1 MTTKVLMVCLGNIC
15 RSPLAE
21 GIMRKRTNKQ
31 DFLIDSAGTAN
42 YHQGAAPDHRSIAI
56 AALHNIDISKQ
67 QARQLTPADIDAFD
81 HILVMDEEN
90 LSNALALCTSAAQRD
105 KIALITTAS
114 EVDAL
119 RIPDPYYGGDDGF
132 AHVYELLHDCCKNWL
147 KIHTKWAHKQ
157 QAVFF

>member
-1 MTTKVLMVCLGNIC
+1 MTTKVLVVCLGNIC

-21 GIMRKRTNKQ
+21 GIMRKLTNKQ
-31 DFLIDSAGTAN
+31 EFLIDSAGTAN
-42 YHQGAAPDHRSIAI
+42 YHLGAAPEHRSIAI
-56 AALHNIDISKQ
+56 AALHNIDISRQ

-114 EVDAL
+114 EVDAPH
-119 RIPDPYYGGDDGF
+119 IPDPYYGGDDGF

-147 KIHTKWAHKQ
+147 KKHAK
-157 QAVFF
+157 

>member
-1 MTTKVLMVCLGNIC
+1 
-15 RSPLAE
+15 
-21 GIMRKRTNKQ
+21 MRKHTNKQ

-114 EVDAL
+114 EVDAPH
-119 RIPDPYYGGDDGF
+119 IPDPYYGGDDGF

-147 KIHTKWAHKQ
+147 KKHAKWEHKQ
-157 QAVFF
+157 QAVSF

>member
-21 GIMRKRTNKQ
+21 GIMRKHTNKQ

-114 EVDAL
+114 GVDAP

-147 KIHTKWAHKQ
+147 KKHTK
-157 QAVFF
+157 

>member
-1 MTTKVLMVCLGNIC
+1 MTTKVLLVCLGNIC
-15 RSPLAE
+15 RSTLAE
-21 GIMRKRTNKQ
+21 GIMRKHTNKR

-114 EVDAL
+114 EVDAPH
-119 RIPDPYYGGDDGF
+119 IPDPYYVGDDGF

-147 KIHTKWAHKQ
+147 KKHAK
-157 QAVFF
+157 

>member
-114 EVDAL
+114 EVDAP

-147 KIHTKWAHKQ
+147 KKHTK
-157 QAVFF
+157 

>member
-147 KIHTKWAHKQ
+147 KIHTK
-157 QAVFF
+157 

>member
-21 GIMRKRTNKQ
+21 GIMRKLTNKQ
-31 DFLIDSAGTAN
+31 EFLIDSAGTAN
-42 YHQGAAPDHRSIAI
+42 YHKGAAPDHRSIAI
-56 AALHNIDISKQ
+56 AALHNIDISRQ
-67 QARQLTPADIDAFD
+67 QARQLTRADIDAFD

-90 LSNALALCTSAAQRD
+90 LSNALALCNSATQRD

-114 EVDAL
+114 EVDAP
-119 RIPDPYYGGDDGF
+119 RISDPYYGGDDGF

-147 KIHTKWAHKQ
+147 KKHTK
-157 QAVFF
+157 

>member
-1 MTTKVLMVCLGNIC
+1 MVCLGNIC

-147 KIHTKWAHKQ
+147 KIHTK
-157 QAVFF
+157 

>member
-21 GIMRKRTNKQ
+21 GIMRKFTNKQ

-114 EVDAL
+114 GVDAP

-147 KIHTKWAHKQ
+147 KKNTKWAHKH

>member
-1 MTTKVLMVCLGNIC
+1 MVCLGNIC

-21 GIMRKRTNKQ
+21 GIMRKLTNKQ

-114 EVDAL
+114 EVDAPH
-119 RIPDPYYGGDDGF
+119 IPDPYYGGDDGF

-147 KIHTKWAHKQ
+147 KKHAK
-157 QAVFF
+157 

>member
-147 KIHTKWAHKQ
+147 KKHTK
-157 QAVFF
+157 

>member
-21 GIMRKRTNKQ
+21 GIMRKLTKDQ

-42 YHQGAAPDHRSIAI
+42 YHIGAAPDQRSIAI

-67 QARQLTPADIDAFD
+67 QARQLTHADLDAFD

-90 LSNALALCTSAAQRD
+90 LSNAQALCSSRDQRH
-105 KIALITTAS
+105 KIALITKA
-114 EVDAL
+114 VDL
-119 RIPDPYYGGDDGF
+119 YVPRIPDPYYGGADGF
-132 AHVYELLHDCCKNWL
+132 TQVYELLHDCCTNWL
-147 KIHTKWAHKQ
+147 KKHVQ
-157 QAVFF
+157 

>member
-21 GIMRKRTNKQ
+21 GIMRKHTNKQ

-42 YHQGAAPDHRSIAI
+42 YHQGAAPDPRSISI
-56 AALHNIDISKQ
+56 AAQHNIDISKQ
-67 QARQLTPADIDAFD
+67 RARQLTPADIDLFD
-81 HILVMDEEN
+81 LILVMDEEN

-114 EVDAL
+114 EVEAP
-119 RIPDPYYGGDDGF
+119 RIPDPYYGGVDGF

-147 KIHTKWAHKQ
+147 KKYAK
-157 QAVFF
+157 

>member
-21 GIMRKRTNKQ
+21 GIMRKLTNKQ
-31 DFLIDSAGTAN
+31 EFLIDSAGTAN
-42 YHQGAAPDHRSIAI
+42 YHKGAAPDHRSIAI
-56 AALHNIDISKQ
+56 AALHNIDISRQ

-90 LSNALALCTSAAQRD
+90 LSNALALCNSATQRH

-114 EVDAL
+114 EVDAPH
-119 RIPDPYYGGDDGF
+119 IPDPYYGGDDGF
-132 AHVYELLHDCCKNWL
+132 AHVYELLHDCCINWL
-147 KIHTKWAHKQ
+147 KKHTK
-157 QAVFF
+157 

>member
-21 GIMRKRTNKQ
+21 GIMRKFTNKQ

-114 EVDAL
+114 EVDAPH
-119 RIPDPYYGGDDGF
+119 IPDPYYGGDDGF

-147 KIHTKWAHKQ
+147 KKHTK
-157 QAVFF
+157 

>member
-42 YHQGAAPDHRSIAI
+42 YHQGATPDHRSIAI

-114 EVDAL
+114 EVDAP

-147 KIHTKWAHKQ
+147 KKHTKWAHKH